1 MSDQKQLDAFESGI
15 TVEEAVEEYLDHR
28 ENDCNLKETTVDLEE
43 RQLAYLLEYCE
54 ERGIHTFSEL
64 LSYDPDK
71 YRSWR
76 RFDAPSEV
84 DELAHST
91 ITTHMKTVTR
101 FVSYTRGER

>member
-28 ENDCNLKETTVDLEE
+28 ENDCDLKETTVDLEE

-71 YRSWR
+71 YRS
-76 RFDAPSEV
+76 
-84 DELAHST
+84 
-91 ITTHMKTVTR
+91 
-101 FVSYTRGER
+101 